1 MTYYIATALIKFCL
15 YYITEAVQMLV
26 RLLTEEDNTRPEGDG
41 QGRGDGRRPP
51 QGSNERDGESR
62 PATQEGENRDGN
74 GERRR
79 PQPEGKEHILIFEH
93 QLLGTSSTGT
103 AK

>member
-1 MTYYIATALIKFCL
+1 
-15 YYITEAVQMLV
+15 MLV
-26 RLLTEEDNTRPEGDG
+26 RLLTEEDNTRPEGNG

-62 PATQEGENRDGN
+62 PATQEGENRVGN

-93 QLLGTSSTGT
+93 HTSSTGA
-103 AK
+103 AKYISTVLYEACIL

>member
-1 MTYYIATALIKFCL
+1 
-15 YYITEAVQMLV
+15 MLM
-26 RLLTEEDNTRPEGDG
+26 RLLTEEENTRPEGNG
-41 QGRGDGRRPP
+41 QERGDGRRPP

-62 PATQEGENRDGN
+62 PATQEGENRVGN